1 MPSLP
6 IALLPSSH
14 HCCADGTALPT
25 GSLVEVLHTGA
36 DQHPAMRQ
44 GCSVN
49 LITADQVSP
58 LHGACLGG
66 HLACASA
73 LLKHGAKVDGASLD
87 WHTPLFNACISGNAA
102 CVNLLVQNGASPHPV
117 CDLASPI
124 HEAAK
129 RGHTECVESLVSH
142 GANFQRSIQHLG
154 TPLYL
159 ACKSQQVEC
168 AKKLLQLGANANDGK
183 YLDSNLHAAAENCNA
198 DLVKLLIDFG
208 ADTKTR
214 NADGKRPAELVP
226 PHSTLAQVFL
236 NREGPLSLM
245 QLCRLYIRKCV
256 GHKYHHRMT
265 ELPLPEELKCFLL
278 YRQIGFINDD

>member
-1 MPSLP
+1 MDAEGASGKAGGSHGMRGQPSTAYVSNPLMSDFVSDWSP
-6 IALLPSSH
+6 MHDAAIHGQLLALN
-14 HCCADGTALPT
+14 
-25 GSLVEVLHTGA
+25 
-36 DQHPAMRQ
+36 
-44 GCSVN
+44 N
-49 LITADQVSP
+49 LINQ
-58 LHGACLGG
+58 
-66 HLACASA
+66 
-73 LLKHGAKVDGASLD
+73 VDGASLD